1 MNKARI
7 FNTNEIVKADMLLE
21 LYPNYRELEFV
32 CLDEQCSVRMAP
44 ACISKKDH
52 RKPHFKKYRN
62 REHID
67 TCKYAILNELYQVG
81 KNQKLNITQ
90 IKKIGYPSVF
100 NLNEDDSE
108 IKQVKTTK
116 ARLNSQDEGITG
128 KGGIA
133 TTYEFDSENIKFD
146 RKNRVQGID
155 RIVDWYLGFPYN
167 RDVEIEINNTKI
179 QYRYLFKKID
189 SNTDP
194 STLRNDRIFYGRLR
208 LSVTNKGVFDKY
220 SDKVLFTML
229 GYKSK
234 DKSSDSIDNYKV
246 KINKDSL
253 SKYSL
258 SRLKNKYNSLFEK
271 ALEEFQT
278 NSVDPN
284 IGLYV
289 FVYGRI
295 DENNNILLNEKNI
308 ISHLDMMKSGRQ
320 WLKIKTDR
328 KKLTTYKQLPILL

>member
-7 FNTNEIVKADMLLE
+7 SDTNEIVIADTLSE
-21 LYPNYRELEFV
+21 LFPNYRQLEFV

-81 KNQKLNITQ
+81 KNQKLNLTQ
-90 IKKIGYPSVF
+90 LKKIGYPSVF
-100 NLNEDDSE
+100 NLKDDESE
-108 IKQVKTTK
+108 IKQIKTTK
-116 ARLNSQDEGITG
+116 ARLNSQDEGVTG
-128 KGGIA
+128 NGGIA

-167 RDVEIEINNTKI
+167 RDVEIEINNAKI
-179 QYRYLFKKID
+179 KYRYLFKKID

-194 STLRNDRIFYGRLR
+194 STLRNERIFYGRLR
-208 LSVTNKGVFDKY
+208 LSATNKGVFDKY
-220 SDKVLFTML
+220 PDKVLFTML
-229 GYKSK
+229 GYKSRE
-234 DKSSDSIDNYKV
+234 KSSDSIDNYKV
-246 KINKDSL
+246 KIDKNSI
-253 SKYSL
+253 SRYTL
-258 SRLKNKYNSLFEK
+258 SRLKNKYNLLFEK
-271 ALEEFQT
+271 ALEEFQAH
-278 NSVDPN
+278 SVDPT

-289 FVYGRI
+289 FVYGKF
-295 DENNNILLNEKNI
+295 DDNNNILLNAKNHHI
-308 ISHLDMMKSGRQ
+308 TFRYDEVR
-320 WLKIKTDR
+320 KTMVEN
-328 KKLTTYKQLPILL
+328 